1 MIDLK
6 SSISIIISI
15 IFVALIIEEYKQI
28 TNKMSLKTNE
38 NLIFVFKRIIE
49 LIHNFFQ
56 IFLSRVR
63 RIEYDAKKFDLEFQN
78 RNHFCMHIY

>member
-1 MIDLK
+1 MN
-6 SSISIIISI
+6 S
-15 IFVALIIEEYKQI
+15 
-28 TNKMSLKTNE
+28 KTNG

-56 IFLSRVR
+56 TFLSRVR